1 MFEEIARGRSQGRFS
16 FVPITDCFRFNRRRR
31 EAVMPLR
38 TIGTIAI
45 PNAAGSAFDHGAFD
59 AKTRR
64 VFIAHTARDCIEVID
79 HDAGKHIATL
89 RGFPGAAGAVADD
102 GQVLVTNRGSAS
114 VALLDASILETR
126 ALLKTGGRPNGAAI
140 VIRSGLAI
148 AACIGDDGETPTLQL
163 VELDSHKQVSIDL
176 PGRPRWCVTDAAAEQ
191 VFLCIREPSM
201 VLVARLP
208 DLGAVTHWK
217 VPSPGAHGLDID
229 HSRGLLYV
237 ACDDSALVEMS
248 SISGEV
254 TNVWPIGGPPDVTF
268 FNPATGLVHVAIG
281 EPGLVETVDP
291 RSGHGMRTM
300 TGAGAHTT
308 VLVPPDRLYVISPAH
323 GGILVLSDS

>member
-1 MFEEIARGRSQGRFS
+1 
-16 FVPITDCFRFNRRRR
+16 
-31 EAVMPLR
+31 MPLKK
-38 TIGTIAI
+38 IGTIAI

-59 AKTRR
+59 ARSGR
-64 VFIAHTARDCIEVID
+64 VFIAHTARNCLEVID
-79 HDAGKHIATL
+79 HDGKHIATL
-89 RGFPGAAGAVADD
+89 PGFPGVAGAVADD

-114 VALLDASILETR
+114 VALLDAGTLETR
-126 ALLKTGGRPNGAAI
+126 SSFKTGGRPNGAVI
-140 VIRSGLAI
+140 VARSGLAI

-163 VELDSHKQVSIDL
+163 FGLRDHKHLSIDL
-176 PGRPRWCVTDAAAEQ
+176 PGRPRWCVTDAAAER

-217 VPSPGAHGLDID
+217 IPSSGAHGLDID

-237 ACDDSALVEMS
+237 ACDDSTLVEMS
-248 SISGEV
+248 STSGEV
-254 TNVWPIGGPPDVTF
+254 TNVWPIAGPPDVTF

-291 RSGHGMRTM
+291 RTGHGIQTI
-300 TGAGAHTT
+300 TGTDAHTT
-308 VLVPPDRLYVISPAH
+308 VLVPPNQLYVISPTH
-323 GGILVLSDS
+323 GGILVLSDA

>member
-1 MFEEIARGRSQGRFS
+1 
-16 FVPITDCFRFNRRRR
+16 
-31 EAVMPLR
+31 MPLK

-79 HDAGKHIATL
+79 HDTGKHIATL
-89 RGFPGAAGAVADD
+89 PGFPGAAGAVADD

-114 VALLDASILETR
+114 VALLDAGSLETR
-126 ALLKTGGRPNGAAI
+126 AVFKTGARPNGAVI
-140 VIRSGLAI
+140 VARSSLAI
-148 AACIGDDGETPTLQL
+148 AACIGDDKETPSLQL
-163 VELDSHKQVSIDL
+163 FGLNDSKHVSIEL
-176 PGRPRWCVTDAAAEQ
+176 PGRPRWCVTDAAAERL
-191 VFLCIREPSM
+191 FLCIREPSM

-208 DLGAVTHWK
+208 DLGAVTRWK
-217 VPSPGAHGLDID
+217 IPSSGAHGLDID
-229 HSRGLLYV
+229 HSRQRLYV
-237 ACDDSALVEMS
+237 ACDDSTLVEMS

-254 TNVWPIGGPPDVTF
+254 TNVWPIAGPPDVTF

-291 RSGHGMRTM
+291 RTGHGTRTM
-300 TGAGAHTT
+300 TGADAHTT
-308 VLVPPDRLYVISPAH
+308 VLVPPDRLYVISPEH
-323 GGILVLSDS
+323 GGILVLSDT